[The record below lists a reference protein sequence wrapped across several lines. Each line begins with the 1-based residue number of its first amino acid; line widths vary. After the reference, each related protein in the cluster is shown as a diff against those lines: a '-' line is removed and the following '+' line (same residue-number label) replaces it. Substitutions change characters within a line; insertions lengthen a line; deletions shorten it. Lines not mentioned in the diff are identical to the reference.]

1 MYIDIENVVL
11 QGWNNGRE
19 SSASRYRSRYFWPR
33 LFVPTKSIDSAHGD
47 AVLPWFIVAGIVSSV
62 NDIRLRFGRTTLMQM
77 QKRRVKSFV
86 ARGPVFKT
94 GRPRDDYQ
102 RVWPGSRRPPPL
114 CHPAR
119 IPCKLFSFK

>member
-1 MYIDIENVVL
+1 ML

-86 ARGPVFKT
+86 ALFLRQAAPGTIINVFGLARVAT
-94 GRPRDDYQ
+94 SALSPRQ
-102 RVWPGSRRPPPL
+102 NTVQV
-114 CHPAR
+114 
-119 IPCKLFSFK
+119 IFI